1 MNVPARLPSATS
13 APPHAAAAPCA
24 DRSGPRRYEER
35 HRGGAGNGYVAVLLL
50 WVALVVPA
58 GGCASSKYLA
68 KRPMRENALAG
79 TLKLVSSKGPQVRNR
94 TAHLLRRYG
103 LSDQY
108 EQDPVEALEV
118 LRVMPDEVA
127 DIERQFAVAE
137 LAYIQGKRAEKEGQ
151 VGPALDFYTLALIS
165 SYKYLFANDYD
176 ALRNPYDPQFRGA
189 CDLYNEALEDMLRL
203 LCGEHRVRPGQNF
216 TVQTSR
222 RQFTIETVMPDSWA
236 ADEFDHFEFVSDFEI
251 QTLNNRHTSYGLGV
265 PLIAVRKPPRLP
277 SPAEAYLP
285 EGVSFPVTALL
296 RPVRDR
302 HASRREK
309 TSSEPGEATSAES
322 PQAPRCVLEFFDP
335 LESNQIRLADHWV
348 PLQTDLTTPL
358 AYFLDTPKF
367 RKRNMPTAGLLD
379 PNQQQNA
386 KGLFMLEPYDP
397 ERIPVVMVH
406 GLWSSPLTW
415 MDMFNDLRSFP
426 EIRQR
431 YQFWFYLYP
440 TGQPFWI
447 SATQMRGDL
456 VRARQ
461 TLNPRNEHPTMD
473 QMVLVGHS
481 MGGLVSRMQTI
492 NSGDDFWH
500 IVTDQPVEE
509 LRGEPDDVQKL
520 VSTLKFRPSDSVA
533 RVVTIATPH
542 RGSEF
547 ANQYTQWLGRTFIK
561 LPKFAISVGNRL
573 TKENPGFFKDS
584 DLLTMTTSIDSLSP
598 SSPIFPVMLRAKRS
612 PRVAYHNIVG
622 VIESRSLLGSVT
634 RESDGVVA
642 YSSASMK
649 DVESEV
655 VVDADHT
662 TIHTRPETILEVR
675 RILLEHAATIDRA
688 GKVAERMEPAVPG
701 RDNAV
706 QPAARFEYPEA
717 LGDLMPVTQ

>member
-1 MNVPARLPSATS
+1 MNVPARLPTART
-13 APPHAAAAPCA
+13 ARHCA
-24 DRSGPRRYEER
+24 VDPARAGCSSPRRCVGI
-35 HRGGAGNGYVAVLLL
+35 HRSDAAKRPAAMLLL
-50 WVALVVPA
+50 WAVLVVPA

-79 TLKLVSSKGPQVRNR
+79 TLKLVSSKGPQVRDR

-103 LSDQY
+103 LSDHY
-108 EQDPVEALEV
+108 EQDPAEALEV

-165 SYKYLFANDYD
+165 SYKYLFATDYD

-222 RQFTIETVMPDSWA
+222 RQFTIETLMPDSWA

-265 PLIAVRKPPRLP
+265 PLIAVRKPPARP
-277 SPAEAYLP
+277 SQAEAYLP

-302 HASRREK
+302 HANRGEK
-309 TSSEPGEATSAES
+309 ITQGEGGEPTERES
-322 PQAPRCVLEFFDP
+322 PQTPRCVLEFFDP

-379 PNQQQNA
+379 PNQQQDA

-426 EIRQR
+426 EIRER

-456 VRARQ
+456 ARARQ
-461 TLNPRNEHPTMD
+461 ALNPRNEHPTMD

-492 NSGDDFWH
+492 DSGDDFWH
-500 IVTDQPVEE
+500 IVTDKPVEE

-542 RGSEF
+542 RGSDF

-573 TKENPGFFKDS
+573 TKENPGFFKDT

-598 SSPIFPVMLRAKRS
+598 TSPIFPVMLRAERS
-612 PRVAYHNIVG
+612 PNVAYHNIVG
-622 VIESRSLLGSVT
+622 VIESRSLLGRVT

-675 RILLEHAATIDRA
+675 RILLEHAAAIDRS
-688 GKVAERMEPAVPG
+688 GKVAGPSAR
-701 RDNAV
+701 RLDNAV
-706 QPAARFEYPEA
+706 QPAAGFEFSEA
-717 LGDLMPVTQ
+717 VGDLMPLAQ